1 MKTRENTTAG
11 KREKDTMKQY
21 TETQSRNGQV
31 RMAAAERT
39 KETDTGKPDGY
50 FFCSKKDCF
59 PISAIIVPGDTT
71 STMQVYLESFGW
83 DGSPFGA
90 DGPEFT
96 CPDCVRAALLKK
108 EATRK
113 ARNARAKQARKQKAS
128 LMDSLG
134 LARVKGNLGGTY
146 WE

>member
-1 MKTRENTTAG
+1 
-11 KREKDTMKQY
+11 MKQY

-50 FFCSKKDCF
+50 VLCCSRKDCF

-71 STMQVYLESFGW
+71 STRQVYLESFGW
-83 DGSPFGA
+83 DVSPFGA
-90 DGPEFT
+90 DGSGGKLT
-96 CPDCVRAALLKK
+96 CPDCVRAALIKK
-108 EATRK
+108 EATRE
-113 ARNARAKQARKQKAS
+113 ARNARAGQARKQKAA

>member
-1 MKTRENTTAG
+1 
-11 KREKDTMKQY
+11 MKQY
-21 TETQSRNGQV
+21 TETQSRNGQAG
-31 RMAAAERT
+31 MPAAERT
-39 KETDTGKPDGY
+39 KETATGKPDGY

-83 DGSPFGA
+83 DVSMATRGK
-90 DGPEFT
+90 FT

-113 ARNARAKQARKQKAS
+113 ARNARAKQARKQKAA

>member
-39 KETDTGKPDGY
+39 KETDTGNPDGY
-50 FFCSKKDCF
+50 VLCCSKKDCF
-59 PISAIIVPGDTT
+59 PISAIIVPGDKLD
-71 STMQVYLESFGW
+71 QFDAYLESFGW
-83 DGSPFGA
+83 DVSPFG
-90 DGPEFT
+90 DEDEHT
-96 CPDCVRAALLKK
+96 CPDCVRAALVKK

-113 ARNARAKQARKQKAS
+113 ARNARARQARKQKAA